1 MAENQTLK
9 LWTKLLVAEYGRRRV
24 IAALAQAE
32 DTDLK
37 TIERE
42 VEAAVGQRKTAKRR
56 RQPKA
61 LKELLEELALKPD
74 AHSLVNE
81 IGCAYQNKRYL
92 SELWR
97 VRRFLEAHGVDAD
110 KLRTRAAALPMVI
123 GVLGETP
130 VDKLREIAAEA
141 KELPRGD
148 LAIIADQILGSDGA
162 GTSVPAHTQR
172 IDSAKES
179 PNT

>member
-1 MAENQTLK
+1 MAENQILT

-37 TIERE
+37 IIEQQ
-42 VEAAVGQRKTAKRR
+42 VEAVRQRKTAKRR

-61 LKELLEELALKPD
+61 LKELLEELALEPD

-92 SELWR
+92 GELWR
-97 VRRFLEAHGVDAD
+97 VRRFLETHGVDAD

-130 VDKLREIAAEA
+130 VNELREIAAEA
-141 KELPRGD
+141 NERRRGD
-148 LAIIADQILGSDGA
+148 LAIIADQILGADGA
-162 GTSVPAHTQR
+162 GTSPPAHTQR
-172 IDSAKES
+172 VDSAKES
-179 PNT
+179 PTS

>member
-1 MAENQTLK
+1 MTL
-9 LWTKLLVAEYGRRRV
+9 WAKLLVAEHGRSRV

-32 DTDLK
+32 DTDLE

-42 VEAAVGQRKTAKRR
+42 VEAVRERKTAQRR
-56 RQPKA
+56 RKPKA
-61 LKELLEELALKPD
+61 LKELLEDLGLESD

-92 SELWR
+92 GELWR

-130 VDKLREIAAEA
+130 LDELREIAAEA
-141 KELPRGD
+141 KERPRGD

-162 GTSVPAHTQR
+162 GTSVPAHRQR
-172 IDSAKES
+172 VDSAKES
-179 PNT
+179 PTT